1 MRVRDEILAVR
12 ALVLPS
18 FSLPI
23 VIKEAM
29 TLRRPVISTFAAG
42 IPELVHPAGQ
52 LAGAGEGRRGFGPR
66 HADLPRC
73 TR

>member
-1 MRVRDEILAVR
+1 
-12 ALVLPS
+12 
-18 FSLPI
+18 
-23 VIKEAM
+23 M